1 MGGGGASICNLF
13 KDVKKSFEAVID
25 TSYYTY
31 IFVFRILHHLFTF
44 RMTRPKKT
52 KLLWDGLLFSMTEW
66 FLIFRS
72 FKRYAML
79 SKMVQKMGTNF
90 KLI

>member
-44 RMTRPKKT
+44 RMTRPKKNKAT
-52 KLLWDGLLFSMTEW
+52 MGWTFIFNDGMVFN
-66 FLIFRS
+66 FQIF
-72 FKRYAML
+72 
-79 SKMVQKMGTNF
+79 
-90 KLI
+90 